1 MLFSNTRRILAGDK
15 MMRLIVLV
23 MLISGLANPVQSK
36 AVETEFT
43 TAKTV
48 LITGSNR
55 GIGLGFVEYY
65 VAAGWNVIATAR
77 SPERAADLIRIGKD
91 YPQLEIVQLD
101 VTDHSRIDELAALY
115 KNQPIDV
122 LINNAGIKP
131 LNRGIGVD
139 YDDARQMFEV
149 NVWGAVK
156 MAEAFMPHLAK
167 SKDKKLVN
175 ISSWLGSI
183 GNAPAQPTMLNYRAS
198 KTALNSYMVGLS
210 HGTPKD
216 GVIVSLIHPGGV
228 DVRRE
233 AVCADLSKTNV
244 RQRLCVK
251 QSVEMMMQ
259 TIESL
264 TMQDNGKF
272 FNYRPREPLSW

>member
-1 MLFSNTRRILAGDK
+1 MDICAGNK
-15 MMRLIVLV
+15 MTRLIVLV
-23 MLISGLANPVQSK
+23 MLIGGLGNPIQTN

-43 TAKTV
+43 SAKTV

-55 GIGLGFVEYY
+55 GIGLGFVEHY

-77 SPERAADLIRIGKD
+77 SPEKAEDLIRIAKD
-91 YPQLEIVQLD
+91 YSQLEIVQLD
-101 VTDHSRIDELAALY
+101 VIDHSRIDALAALY

-131 LNRGIGVD
+131 LNRGTGVD
-139 YDDARQMFEV
+139 YDDARQIFEV
-149 NVWGAVK
+149 NVWGALK
-156 MAEAFMPHLAK
+156 MAEAFMPHLVK
-167 SKDKKLVN
+167 SKDKKLIN

-183 GNAPAQPTMLNYRAS
+183 SKAPARPTMLNYRAS

-210 HGTPKD
+210 HGTKKD

-228 DVRRE
+228 DVRKE
-233 AVCADLSKTNV
+233 AVCADVSKTNA

-272 FNYRPREPLSW
+272 FNYRPRQPLPW

>member
-1 MLFSNTRRILAGDK
+1 

-23 MLISGLANPVQSK
+23 ILISGLVSPVQAE
-36 AVETEFT
+36 AVESKFT
-43 TAKTV
+43 SAKTV

-55 GIGLGFVEYY
+55 GIGLGFVEHY
-65 VAAGWNVIATAR
+65 VTAGWNVIATAR
-77 SPERAADLIRIGKD
+77 SPGKAAELMQIAKD
-91 YPQLEIVQLD
+91 YPQLQIVQLD
-101 VTDHSRIDELAALY
+101 VTDHSRIDSLAELF
-115 KNQPIDV
+115 KDQPIDV

-131 LNRGIGVD
+131 LNRGAGVD
-139 YDDARQMFEV
+139 YGDARQMFEV

-167 SKDKKLVN
+167 SKEKKLVN

-183 GNAPAQPTMLNYRAS
+183 AKAPARPTMLNYRAS
-198 KTALNSYMVGLS
+198 KTALNSYMVALS
-210 HGTPKD
+210 HGTQSD

-228 DVRRE
+228 DVRKE
-233 AVCADLSKTNV
+233 APCADLSKTNV

-251 QSVEMMMQ
+251 QSIDMMMQ

-264 TMQDNGKF
+264 TMSDNGKF
-272 FNYRPREPLSW
+272 FNYRPREPLDW

>member
-1 MLFSNTRRILAGDK
+1 

-23 MLISGLANPVQSK
+23 MLISGLVNPVQTR
-36 AVETEFT
+36 AVESKFT
-43 TAKTV
+43 STKTV

-55 GIGLGFVEYY
+55 GIGLGFVEHY

-77 SPERAADLIRIGKD
+77 SPEKAGDLIRIGKD

-101 VTDHSRIDELAALY
+101 VTDHSRIDELAALFNN
-115 KNQPIDV
+115 KPIDV

-131 LNRGIGVD
+131 LNRGTGVN
-139 YDDARQMFEV
+139 YEDARRIFEV

-183 GNAPAQPTMLNYRAS
+183 SKAPPRPTMLNYRAS
-198 KTALNSYMVGLS
+198 KTALNSYMVALS
-210 HGTPKD
+210 HGTQKD

-228 DVRRE
+228 DVRKE
-233 AVCADLSKTNV
+233 APCADFSKSNV

-251 QSVEMMMQ
+251 QSIEMMMQ

-264 TMQDNGKF
+264 TMEDNGKF
-272 FNYRPREPLSW
+272 FNYRPREPLAW